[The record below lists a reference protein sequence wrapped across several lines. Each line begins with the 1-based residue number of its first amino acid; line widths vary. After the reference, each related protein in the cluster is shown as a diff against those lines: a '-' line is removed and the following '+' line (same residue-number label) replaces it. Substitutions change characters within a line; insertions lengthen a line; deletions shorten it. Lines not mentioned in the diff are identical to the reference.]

1 MDTGKTLFLAAA
13 LAAALQGCG
22 GGGGSDSTQP
32 APPISPAPPPI
43 VKTGD
48 FELVAGTLDATAPAD
63 APRYG
68 NGPALGVDL
77 AASNSLGGM
86 AVGAN
91 GHIYLLKRMMSLAPT
106 PGLVQNPA
114 YQRLAQL
121 DLIEIDPSTGL
132 MRVQQIPYNPWPD
145 ISPNPPYNP
154 VEPEPSITQVL
165 DPASFTVASD
175 GSVLISDNVM
185 VRFLGIPENPGPFR
199 YQAPGY
205 GIGIWRFKDGA
216 LSKLAGFDLPYDPTQ
231 QGQDGKGG
239 AATFAFLYQLCAGP
253 NGVIFANDN
262 YAARKVLPDGTVQ
275 TIGIGK
281 ISSGAGAMVCATNQ
295 RAIVRSGQG
304 SESAFN
310 ELSSGQ
316 SFGQGY
322 PVYQGVYVD
331 WTDPQSA
338 AVITTLTY
346 GFGDMLAINQW
357 GGFGT
362 DQFFSIF
369 NLKTWPAPFAPW
381 IRNPDSFPTTA
392 APPAFQLETMPYA
405 VPSPE
410 IVIDDN
416 DMAYLYS
423 GNALLRYPLKK
434 LQSN

>member
-68 NGPALGVDL
+68 NGPAIGVNL
-77 AASNSLGGM
+77 ARENSVGNL

-91 GHIYLLKRMMSLAPT
+91 GHIYLLKQTIA
-106 PGLVQNPA
+106 QNPA
-114 YQRLAQL
+114 DQRAAQL

-132 MRVQQIPYNPWPD
+132 MRVQQIPYNPNPWPD
-145 ISPNPPYNP
+145 VSS
-154 VEPEPSITQVL
+154 EPLPAKVI

-175 GSVLISDNVM
+175 GSVLIADNVM
-185 VRFLGIPENPGPFR
+185 IRTTTLLGAPPFSYEN
-199 YQAPGY
+199 APY

-216 LSKLAGFDLPYDPTQ
+216 LSRLAGFAGVPLPQT
-231 QGQDGKGG
+231 QDGQGG
-239 AATFAFLYQLCAGP
+239 EASFSFIQGSCAGP
-253 NGVIFANDN
+253 DGAIFVNDSSGV
-262 YAARKVLPDGTVQ
+262 RKVLPDGTVS
-275 TIGIGK
+275 TLYANLPSDTGK
-281 ISSGAGAMVCATNQ
+281 IVCATNQ
-295 RAIVRSGQG
+295 RAIARISEDGQA
-304 SESAFN
+304 AFH

-381 IRNPDSFPTTA
+381 IRNPDSFSTSA

-434 LQSN
+434 LQSNQ